1 MLFPTGAEGPGRP
14 SPAGGLGR
22 PGAAPQHWA
31 VLRDLGSEGEIM
43 TVVTTIAGIAALVAM
58 GYLAAL
64 LLRGGDR

>member
-1 MLFPTGAEGPGRP
+1 
-14 SPAGGLGR
+14 
-22 PGAAPQHWA
+22 
-31 VLRDLGSEGEIM
+31 M